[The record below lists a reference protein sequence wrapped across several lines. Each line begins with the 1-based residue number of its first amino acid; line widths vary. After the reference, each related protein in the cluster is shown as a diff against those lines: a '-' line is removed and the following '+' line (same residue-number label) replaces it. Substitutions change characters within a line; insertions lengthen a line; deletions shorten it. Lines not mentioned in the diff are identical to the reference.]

1 MQQQFI
7 PITITDT
14 EDTTKTIFINTN
26 FVQSVYQLD
35 DDVVVVA
42 SNQCQQHVIQKDDY
56 IIIEMT
62 NQQQYIIPDTNIQ
75 VFMDRFKQ

>member
-7 PITITDT
+7 PIRILIDEEVETL
-14 EDTTKTIFINTN
+14 FINLN
-26 FVQSVYQLD
+26 LVQS
-35 DDVVVVA
+35 
-42 SNQCQQHVIQKDDY
+42 VIQKDDY

>member
-7 PITITDT
+7 PVRILINEKIETL
-14 EDTTKTIFINTN
+14 FININ
-26 FVQSVYQLD
+26 LVQS
-35 DDVVVVA
+35 
-42 SNQCQQHVIQKDDY
+42 VIQKDDY

>member
-7 PITITDT
+7 PVRILIDEEVETL
-14 EDTTKTIFINTN
+14 FINLN
-26 FVQSVYQLD
+26 LVKS
-35 DDVVVVA
+35 
-42 SNQCQQHVIQKDDY
+42 VIQKDDY

>member
-7 PITITDT
+7 PITITIDN
-14 EDTTKTIFINTN
+14 ELKTVFINVN
-26 FVQSVYQLD
+26 LVQSVYQLD
-35 DDVVVVA
+35 AD
-42 SNQCQQHVIQKDDY
+42 

-62 NQQQYIIPDTNIQ
+62 NQQQYIILNTNLQ

>member
-7 PITITDT
+7 PVRILIDEEVETL
-14 EDTTKTIFINTN
+14 FININ
-26 FVQSVYQLD
+26 LVQS
-35 DDVVVVA
+35 
-42 SNQCQQHVIQKDDY
+42 VIQKDDY

>member
-7 PITITDT
+7 PVRILIDEEVETL
-14 EDTTKTIFINTN
+14 FINLN
-26 FVQSVYQLD
+26 LVQS
-35 DDVVVVA
+35 
-42 SNQCQQHVIQKDDY
+42 VIQKDDY

>member
-7 PITITDT
+7 PVRILINKKIETL
-14 EDTTKTIFINTN
+14 FINLN
-26 FVQSVYQLD
+26 LVQS
-35 DDVVVVA
+35 
-42 SNQCQQHVIQKDDY
+42 VIQKDDY

>member
-7 PITITDT
+7 PVRILINKKIETL
-14 EDTTKTIFINTN
+14 FININ
-26 FVQSVYQLD
+26 LVQS
-35 DDVVVVA
+35 
-42 SNQCQQHVIQKDDY
+42 VIQKDDY